1 MSYRN
6 NQFYYPVSAGEE
18 STYFNQGGSIP
29 PANNP
34 PFIYPD
40 STIRVA
46 DPDSKR
52 PSGLS
57 SRKLE
62 RGYIRSLLTEAQ
74 GQQVPLK
81 KCRFQFNP
89 AQLAQSVSMNS
100 SMLNFFMQEPGQLA
114 QPLGSEV
121 SFAFDVFFDR
131 SMEMNNP
138 RGDIGSTL
146 SPWASSSPSEVG
158 VLRDIA
164 TFYNVIGQG
173 LTEDQVDFATAQ
185 YTNTL
190 NAEFNNADGSVEDTD
205 RLQAI
210 ERLND
215 YTSNV
220 NVNVGNTAFLMPLPV
235 RVLFSSLYMVEGYVT
250 NTTVVYT
257 KFNTAMVP
265 MQATMSV
272 SMRALY
278 IGFAKK
284 DTFVTEN
291 IKRTIEAA
299 QQATAEAEEAK
310 ASKTDAYLAVTE
322 ELSTLQWY
330 AGKSTAVNDEASLEF
345 ILNLPG
351 TNSRLVVGVPNAKK
365 DGAVNALFRS
375 GTPTAIT
382 FQLQMKVYGPF
393 DNQGQIAT
401 TGRPKGG
408 NQNAYPLIALSASS
422 TRISS
427 SDDWHRLV
435 GDTAVNRVQGPATA
449 PANSILNGTL
459 TTDKFYSVVIEGAA
473 TIKVDSHFITAKVA
487 RTVRTGVGTDAGFF
501 QSDQTGTAVLMWENV
516 VEDAIDQLPAISDVS
531 SVPSPDMAFDE
542 AEDFFNNLGS
552 GSITGSIGGGV
563 SNVS

>member
-6 NQFYYPVSAGEE
+6 NQFYYANSAGEE
-18 STYFNQGGSIP
+18 SQYFNQGGTIP
-29 PANNP
+29 PADNP

-46 DPDSKR
+46 DPSSNR
-52 PSGLS
+52 PSGLT

-89 AQLAQSVSMNS
+89 SQLAQSVSMNA
-100 SMLNFFMQEPGQLA
+100 SMLNFFMQDPAQLA

-138 RGDIGSTL
+138 RGGVGDPA

-164 TFYNVIGQG
+164 SFYSVIGQG
-173 LTEDQVDFATAQ
+173 ISADQVDFAKAQ
-185 YTNTL
+185 YANTL
-190 NAEFNNADGSVEDTD
+190 NAEFNDADGAIEESD
-205 RLQAI
+205 RQAAL

-215 YTSNV
+215 YTTNI

-257 KFNTAMVP
+257 KFNTSMVP

-272 SMRALY
+272 TMRALY

-291 IKRTIEAA
+291 IKKTIEAEQKQA
-299 QQATAEAEEAK
+299 QEVIDARAAK
-310 ASKTDAYLAVTE
+310 KDAYLAMTE
-322 ELSTLQWY
+322 ELSVIEWTLN
-330 AGKSTAVNDEASLEF
+330 TATQNYDPASLEF
-345 ILNLPG
+345 ALSLASTNTNL
-351 TNSRLVVGVPNAKK
+351 SIKVPNAKDNGSVSTLFK
-365 DGAVNALFRS
+365 SGAPL
-375 GTPTAIT
+375 AIT
-382 FQLQMKVYGPF
+382 YQLQLKVYGPF
-393 DNQGQIAT
+393 DNLGQIAS
-401 TGRPKGG
+401 TGKPKTEAPNVRP
-408 NQNAYPLIALSASS
+408 LLVLSASS
-422 TRISS
+422 RRISS
-427 SDDWHRLV
+427 SDNWSTYVVDKRTN
-435 GDTAVNRVQGPATA
+435 GSAAA
-449 PANSILNGTL
+449 PSNSLLGGGTL
-459 TTDKFYSVVIEGAA
+459 SETKFYSIVIEGAA
-473 TIKVDSHFITAKVA
+473 TIKVDNQFITAKVSSN
-487 RTVRTGVGTDAGFF
+487 VRKGQGSDSAFF
-501 QSDQTGTAVLMWENV
+501 DVDQEGKAVLLWDSV
-516 VEDAIDQLPAISDVS
+516 LDDSAVDALPAISDYTPPTPSAS
-531 SVPSPDMAFDE
+531 SIEDVADE
-542 AEDFFNNLGS
+542 FFSGLGA
-552 GSITGSIGGGV
+552 GSVTGNIGGGV